1 MARQRFS
8 QYQPK
13 RKRSIALL
21 FVLALALVGS
31 VGYGV
36 YQTMRS
42 ERALSVIDP
51 ASELIEDE
59 EHEEHEEDYE
69 VYSIGGRNFD
79 PASELSIDEKER
91 YDSQRR
97 DDIQQIHQ
105 ALQAYRAKHGEY
117 PRLSN
122 LNSDRFRE
130 THFPELDREVFRDPE
145 DSASQISLTRT
156 PQQHVYAYDVL
167 NDQGY
172 TCEPVG
178 RACVTYTLTTTLSG
192 GLLYSIDHNE

>member
-1 MARQRFS
+1 MARQKFS
-8 QYQPK
+8 YYQPK

-51 ASELIEDE
+51 ASEPIENEDN
-59 EHEEHEEDYE
+59 EEDYE
-69 VYSIGGRNFD
+69 VYSVNTRSFD
-79 PASELSIDEKER
+79 PAGELSIDEKER
-91 YDSQRR
+91 YDEQRR
-97 DDIQQIHQ
+97 EDIRLIHE
-105 ALQAYRAKHGEY
+105 ALQEYWAAQGEY
-117 PRLSN
+117 PRLSSF
-122 LNSDRFRE
+122 NSDRFRE
-130 THFPELDREVFRDPE
+130 THFPQLDRDVFRDPE
-145 DSASQISLTRT
+145 DKASQISLTRT
-156 PQQHVYAYDVL
+156 PQKHVYAYDVL
-167 NDQGY
+167 DERGY

-178 RACVTYTLTTTLSG
+178 RTCVSYTLTTTLSG

>member
-1 MARQRFS
+1 MFRKKFS
-8 QYQPK
+8 HYQPN
-13 RKRSIALL
+13 RKRSIVLL
-21 FVLALALVGS
+21 FVVALALVGS
-31 VGYGV
+31 VVFGV
-36 YQTMRS
+36 YQTMRN

-51 ASELIEDE
+51 ASELVVD
-59 EHEEHEEDYE
+59 EEHEEDYE
-69 VYSIGGRNFD
+69 VYSVSGRSFD

-91 YDSQRR
+91 YDAQRR
-97 DDIQQIHQ
+97 DDIRQIHQ
-105 ALQAYRAKHGEY
+105 ALQAYRAKHSEY

-130 THFPELDREVFRDPE
+130 THFPELSRDVFRDPE
-145 DSASQISLTRT
+145 DGASQISLTRT
-156 PQQHVYAYDVL
+156 PQKHVYAYDVL

-178 RACVTYTLTTTLSG
+178 RACVSYTLTTMLSG

>member
-1 MARQRFS
+1 MH
-8 QYQPK
+8 K
-13 RKRSIALL
+13 RTIALL
-21 FVLALALVGS
+21 FALALALVGS
-31 VGYGV
+31 VSYGM
-36 YQTMRS
+36 YHTMRS

-51 ASELIEDE
+51 AIEPIEDE
-59 EHEEHEEDYE
+59 EHDEDYE
-69 VYSIGGRNFD
+69 VYSIGGRSFE
-79 PASELSIDEKER
+79 PARELSIDEKER

-105 ALQAYRAKHGEY
+105 ALQAHHSEHGKY

-122 LNSDRFRE
+122 LNSDRYRE
-130 THFPELDREVFRDPE
+130 AHFPELDREVFRDPE
-145 DSASQISLTRT
+145 DSASQVSLTRT
-156 PQQHVYAYDVL
+156 PQQHVYAYNVL

-178 RACVTYTLTTTLSG
+178 RACVSYTLSATLSS